1 MARGGFWRGVQ
12 RMLVPLNEGVP
23 WGALVGLVALSAWL
37 IAPVAA
43 AQCALE
49 DHDPRDLQR
58 VTVERVWTPDA
69 LDLEDGRH
77 IRLLGLAPAAP
88 LPSVAP
94 QLLPVG
100 FGLDLR
106 ESLEERLRGVDQRL
120 VLLPGRPARDAY
132 GRLRMHAWIDD
143 GPLLAASLIGDGLA
157 MPRPGPEPDPLDE
170 CYYGA
175 EAAARA
181 ESRGLWMER
190 LEAFPVGW
198 LEPPRERSQGRLRVQ
213 GEVIDVRVHDPHW
226 VLVLDGPLDLLIS
239 GDDRDFFED
248 LEPRSLLGN
257 TVVARGAVYPWRERG
272 RMRIR
277 HPFDLEVLDP

>member
-1 MARGGFWRGVQ
+1 M
-12 RMLVPLNEGVP
+12 
-23 WGALVGLVALSAWL
+23 VALSAWL
-37 IAPVAA
+37 LAPVAA

-58 VTVERVWTPDA
+58 VTVERVWAPDA
-69 LDLEDGRH
+69 LELEDGRH

-88 LPSVAP
+88 LPPVAP

-143 GPLLAASLIGDGLA
+143 GPLPAASLIGDGLA
-157 MPRPGPEPDPLDE
+157 MPRPGPEPGPLDE

-175 EAAARA
+175 EAAAREA
-181 ESRGLWMER
+181 SRGLWLER

-213 GEVIDVRVHDPHW
+213 GEVIDVRVRDPHW